1 MLARTSRLAW
11 LADADPRLRA
21 VVEQMPA
28 PGRRP
33 TVVLDA
39 ALHLVALTP
48 EIEEFIGLPTE
59 QLLGV
64 DLSQVESVGCD
75 VDGRLL
81 QPEDHPSAVALRTCE
96 PVLAAVIGF
105 EPLGDSI
112 RPFRWYRMDMWP
124 VLPDDD
130 DLLGVVGFI
139 DDVTGSDEAAL
150 ATSQVVRQY
159 RQTLQET
166 RASEAR
172 FRALA
177 ENAADVVYQTDVEA
191 RLVWASPS
199 ITQHLGWRAEDL
211 AGSRMTELIHPDD
224 LLAAQSRR
232 EESLRHG
239 SDAGRVELRY
249 RTASGEWRWMAA
261 LSRPMRD
268 TDGRIIGGLTALRDV
283 HSDVELRS
291 ELEYLAA
298 HDGLTGLLNR
308 TAAELTLARELFVA
322 RGSDRWVGVL
332 YLDLDGFKEVNDLH
346 GHAAGDRVLVE
357 LSRQLVASL
366 RETDTVARLGGDEF
380 LVILPGM
387 RDAAD
392 VEARAEMLLASLGSR
407 HVPGVPRT
415 TLTIGIAADRGARD
429 VQHVIASADAAL
441 LRAKEAGKDRA
452 GW

>member
-1 MLARTSRLAW
+1 VLARTSLLAW
-11 LADADPRLRA
+11 DEDIDPRLRA
-21 VVEQMPA
+21 AVDGMA
-28 PGRRP
+28 AGGSRP
-33 TVVLDA
+33 TAVLDA
-39 ALHLVALTP
+39 SLRFVALTA
-48 EIEEFIGLPTE
+48 EIAEFIGVPAE
-59 QLLGV
+59 RLLGV
-64 DLSQVESVGCD
+64 DLSQVDSVGCD

-81 QPEDHPSAVALRTCE
+81 EPADHPAAVALRTGE
-96 PVLAAVIGF
+96 PVLEAVIGF
-105 EPLGDSI
+105 EPRSDTVM
-112 RPFRWYRMDMWP
+112 PFRWFRMDIWP
-124 VLPDDD
+124 VLADDD
-130 DLLGVVGFI
+130 TPLGVVGHI
-139 DDVTGSDEAAL
+139 DDITGGPEAAL

-159 RQTLQET
+159 RQTLRET
-166 RASEAR
+166 RESEAR

-177 ENAADVVYQTDVEA
+177 ENAADVVYQTDLHS

-199 ITQHLGWRAEDL
+199 ITEHLGWPAESL
-211 AGSRMTELIHPDD
+211 VGRLMTELVNPDD
-224 LLAAQSRR
+224 LGKAQARR
-232 EESLRHG
+232 AEALRRG
-239 SDAGRVELRY
+239 ADAGRVELRY
-249 RTASGEWRWMAA
+249 LTASGEWRWMAA

-268 TDGRIIGGLTALRDV
+268 ADGRITGGLTALRDV

-308 TAAELTLARELFVA
+308 TAAEQTLARELFIA

-346 GHAAGDRVLVE
+346 GHAAGDRVLIE

-392 VEARAEMLLASLGSR
+392 IEARAEMLLASLGSR

-415 TLTIGIAADRGARD
+415 TLTIGIAADRGHRD

-441 LRAKEAGKDRA
+441 LRAKEAGRDRA